1 MTTVPYDP
9 NDLLTINVFVPCQK
23 HRARRAFMH
32 CPQCPSYPCEQLTP
46 QDVDALNRS
55 PLMSR
60 ELVGLREERR
70 DMILVKKKDGTIT
83 EADFDLESP
92 GLDQIRDVEEV
103 YVVKTVLV
111 PAVVLRPK
119 PKEERDRIVAE
130 AKKGGKRAAAA

>member
-1 MTTVPYDP
+1 
-9 NDLLTINVFVPCQK
+9 
-23 HRARRAFMH
+23 
-32 CPQCPSYPCEQLTP
+32 
-46 QDVDALNRS
+46 
-55 PLMSR
+55 
-60 ELVGLREERR
+60 
-70 DMILVKKKDGTIT
+70 MILVKKKDGTIT